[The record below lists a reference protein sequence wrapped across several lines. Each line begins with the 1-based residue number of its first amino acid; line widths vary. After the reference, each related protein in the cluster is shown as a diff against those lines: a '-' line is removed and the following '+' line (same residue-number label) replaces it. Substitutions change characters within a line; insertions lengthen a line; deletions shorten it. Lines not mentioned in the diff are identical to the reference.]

1 MAAFLYD
8 LGREKFLGVAS
19 GSINWTNDTIK
30 AVLVSA
36 SYTPTQATDQ
46 FVQPTISAQTGSLT
60 AQVLSGKSTNSNG
73 TASASNVTFT
83 AVASG
88 FVWAGVVLFKDNGS
102 GNQAANPL
110 IAYLDSSAVTG
121 LPLTSSGGD
130 ITISWN
136 TGANKIFKL

>member
-1 MAAFLYD
+1 MASFLYD
-8 LGREKFLGVAS
+8 LGRERFLGVAS

-30 AVLVSA
+30 AVLLSS
-36 SYTPTQATDQ
+36 SYTPNQATDD
-46 FVQPTISAQTGSLT
+46 FVANRIHAHTGSLT
-60 AQVLSGKSTNSNG
+60 AQTLTGKSTNSNG

-83 AVASG
+83 AVP
-88 FVWAGVVLFKDNGS
+88 AGLTWSAVGLFKHDGT
-102 GNQAANPL
+102 ANPGGYPL

-130 ITISWN
+130 ITIAWN